1 MAKLICPVCH
11 SEVALPEHS
20 TFGCGMTL
28 AKDTDNNTYK
38 LNMEKTTE
46 YGTENRVEKERTNM
60 GIDLTKAVTINENKN
75 YFTFTSPEG
84 KEVKMKWENG
94 IPVVVPNEPLDEIEE
109 QIYANG
115 YVKNTKLHRRWVMSQ
130 MFRGLNYKN
139 TWDHTSGFEAWLQ
152 NHGYYY
158 QWKMALE
165 ELRVMS
171 KIEGKDAEAFVER
184 STFFTKETII
194 AMMRDYMYRLGERIA
209 ELPVHKCKGV
219 PYKVMPNKK
228 DVFVADISRKIY
240 NPITDAIIRVENCHN
255 YRDLYWALK
264 YFLRTTY
271 LELPYNTKMS
281 RTFVDVYKREGAYY
295 TLKNMIM
302 FHNIYLQNYYTG
314 VKYDTRDSLTYL
326 TEMNDKYQYHNE
338 GYKLLALLKKTIE
351 DNNFDF
357 DARMKEIYNS

>member
-1 MAKLICPVCH
+1 MSELICPNCGSKV
-11 SEVALPEHS
+11 VLPEHS
-20 TFGCGMTL
+20 SFGCGMTL
-28 AKDTDNNTYK
+28 AKDTDNNIYK
-38 LNMEKTTE
+38 LNMETTE
-46 YGTENRVEKERTNM
+46 YGTRNVVEKERTNM
-60 GIDLTKAVTINENKN
+60 SIDLMKNAGINTNN
-75 YFTFTSPEG
+75 FFTMTAPDG

-94 IPVVVPNEPLDEIEE
+94 IPVVVANEPIDEIEK

-115 YVKNTKLHRRWVMSQ
+115 YVKNTKVHRRWVMAQ
-130 MFRGLNYKN
+130 MFRGLNYS
-139 TWDHTSGFEAWLQ
+139 TWDNISGYEAWLQ

-171 KIEGKDAEAFVER
+171 KIEGTDAEAFAER
-184 STFFTKETII
+184 STFFTKEVII
-194 AMMRDYMYRLGERIA
+194 AMMRDYMNRLGERIV

-240 NPITDAIIRVENCHN
+240 NPITDAIIRVKNCHN
-255 YRDLYWALK
+255 YRDLYWTLK

-314 VKYDTRDSLTYL
+314 ARYDTRDSLTYL
-326 TEMNDKYQYHNE
+326 TEMNDKYRND
-338 GYKLLALLKKTIE
+338 GYKLLALLKKTIK

>member
-1 MAKLICPVCH
+1 
-11 SEVALPEHS
+11 
-20 TFGCGMTL
+20 
-28 AKDTDNNTYK
+28 
-38 LNMEKTTE
+38 
-46 YGTENRVEKERTNM
+46 M
-60 GIDLTKAVTINENKN
+60 GINLTKAVTINENKN

-130 MFRGLNYKN
+130 MFRGLSYKN

-171 KIEGKDAEAFVER
+171 KIEGKDAEAFAER

-255 YRDLYWALK
+255 YRDLYLDLK

-281 RTFVDVYKREGAYY
+281 RIFVDVYKREGAYY

-314 VKYDTRDSLTYL
+314 TRYDTRDSLTYL
-326 TEMNDKYQYHNE
+326 TEMNDKYRND

-357 DARMKEIYNS
+357 DARIKEIYNS

>member
-1 MAKLICPVCH
+1 MSSLICPVCH
-11 SEVALPEHS
+11 SEVKLPEHS
-20 TFGCGMTL
+20 SFGYGMTL
-28 AKDTDNNTYK
+28 AKDTDNCTYK

-94 IPVVVPNEPLDEIEE
+94 IPVVVANEPIDEIEE
-109 QIYANG
+109 QIYVNG
-115 YVKNTKLHRRWVMSQ
+115 YVKNTKVHRRWVMAQ

-171 KIEGKDAEAFVER
+171 KIEGNDAEAFAER
-184 STFFTKETII
+184 STFFTKEVIVRMI
-194 AMMRDYMYRLGERIA
+194 KDYSYKLGDRIA

-219 PYKVMPNKK
+219 PYKTMPDKR
-228 DVFVADISRKIY
+228 DVFVADISKKIY
-240 NPITDAIIRVENCHN
+240 KPIVESIDRINRCHN
-255 YRDLYWALK
+255 YRDLYWVLK
-264 YFLRTTY
+264 AFLRNAY
-271 LELPYNTKMS
+271 IELPYNTKMS
-281 RTFVDVYKREGAYY
+281 RVFVDVYKREGAYY

-314 VKYDTRDSLTYL
+314 ARYDTRDSLTYL
-326 TEMNDKYQYHNE
+326 TEMNDKYRND

>member
-28 AKDTDNNTYK
+28 AKDTDNNIYK
-38 LNMEKTTE
+38 LNMETTE
-46 YGTENRVEKERTNM
+46 YGTRNVVEKERTNM
-60 GIDLTKAVTINENKN
+60 SIDLMKNAGINTNN
-75 YFTFTSPEG
+75 FFTMTAPDG

-94 IPVVVPNEPLDEIEE
+94 IPVVVANEPIDEIEK

-115 YVKNTKLHRRWVMSQ
+115 YVKNTKVHRRWVMAQ
-130 MFRGLNYKN
+130 MFRGLNYS
-139 TWDHTSGFEAWLQ
+139 TWDNISGYEAWLQ

-171 KIEGKDAEAFVER
+171 KIEGTDAEAFAER
-184 STFFTKETII
+184 STFFTKEVIVRMI
-194 AMMRDYMYRLGERIA
+194 QDYTCKLGDKIA

-228 DVFVADISRKIY
+228 DVFVADISKKIY
-240 NPITDAIIRVENCHN
+240 KPIVDIVEWVKNCSN
-255 YRDLYWALK
+255 YRDLYWALR
-264 YFLRTTY
+264 YFLRTIY
-271 LELPYNTKMS
+271 IELPFNTKMS
-281 RTFVDVYKREGAYY
+281 RAFVDVYKREGAYY

-314 VKYDTRDSLTYL
+314 AKYDTRDSLTYL
-326 TEMNDKYQYHNE
+326 TEMNDKYRND
-338 GYKLLALLKKTIE
+338 GYKLLALLKKTIK